1 MRIYLRNFTAD
12 DAEEF
17 RLKQNFGMT
26 LDEIREMFAE
36 WNKKEYSGKYF
47 EMFAVIGDGEIV
59 GTISLYEHSRSVVSC
74 GPEIFEPYRR
84 QGIGREAMILVMETA
99 KAKGYRIV
107 SQQIRADNTASL
119 SLHSRLGFET
129 DGYVYRN
136 RKGNEVLIYLK
147 LL

>member
-1 MRIYLRNFTAD
+1 MIYLRNFTAD

-17 RLKQNFGMT
+17 WLKQSSGMT
-26 LDEIREMFAE
+26 LYEIREMFAE

-59 GTISLYEHSRSVVSC
+59 GTISLYEHSRSVVSF

-84 QGIGREAMILVMETA
+84 QGIGREAMILAMETA
-99 KAKGYRIV
+99 KTKGYRIV

-119 SLHSRLGFET
+119 SLHIRLGFET